1 MNKFIILIGVLVLSY
16 FYLNHKR
23 NKTIQ
28 PQKQE
33 IIETPQKQEIPQKQE
48 SLDEQDLIQ
57 HNGRVLSQIN
67 DYIEQRDTKN
77 YSHENIA
84 LGTTEL
90 HDHHDIY

>member
-1 MNKFIILIGVLVLSY
+1 MNKFIILISVLVLSY
-16 FYLNHKR
+16 FYFNHKR
-23 NKTIQ
+23 NKKIQ

-33 IIETPQKQEIPQKQE
+33 IIEIPQKQE

-67 DYIEQRDTKN
+67 NYIEQRNTKN

-90 HDHHDIY
+90 HDHHDLY

>member
-16 FYLNHKR
+16 FYFNHKR

-28 PQKQE
+28 KQE
-33 IIETPQKQEIPQKQE
+33 IIETSQKQE
-48 SLDEQDLIQ
+48 SLDEQNLIQ

-67 DYIEQRDTKN
+67 NYVEQRNTKN

>member
-1 MNKFIILIGVLVLSY
+1 MNNFIIVIGVLVLSY
-16 FYLNHKR
+16 FYFNHKR

-28 PQKQE
+28 
-33 IIETPQKQEIPQKQE
+33 PQKQE

-67 DYIEQRDTKN
+67 DYIEQKDTKN